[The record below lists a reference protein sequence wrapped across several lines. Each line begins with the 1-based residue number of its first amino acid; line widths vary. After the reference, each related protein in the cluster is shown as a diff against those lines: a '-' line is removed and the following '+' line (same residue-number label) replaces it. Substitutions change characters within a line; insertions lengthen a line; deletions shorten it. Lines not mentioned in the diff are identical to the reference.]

1 MNKQEKQR
9 RDDIVAL
16 ADSEAGRRFFRD
28 QLALLHCGSF
38 SPEPLRTAFME
49 GQRLTAINLKA
60 ELQLHAPAALRIIL
74 GMMIPGA
81 DELSSK
87 SSETIKD
94 SDQ

>member
-38 SPEPLRTAFME
+38 SLEPLRTAYME

-81 DELSSK
+81 E
-87 SSETIKD
+87 ETTKPEKD
-94 SDQ
+94 ADQ